1 MNRKKRL
8 NNIRSIFFIFYS
20 SLLLQGCQEFS
31 KNKLE
36 ENWQNSNS
44 EYFYR
49 FFNHLEKN
57 EDFHFFIIK
66 MNEFQLSTNFTYGA
80 LEYEDWKNQ
89 SPQIK
94 EIVKSN
100 IISVNRI
107 YLSSCLFKRKNI
119 SNSFNQEIQDEFFKW
134 KELLK
139 AAELIEIKDKISLIC
154 RNYSATPPI
163 VRKIRQELQ
172 KQ

>member
-8 NNIRSIFFIFYS
+8 NNIKNIFFILYS

-36 ENWQNSNS
+36 ENWLNSNS
-44 EYFYR
+44 EYFHR

-80 LEYEDWKNQ
+80 LDYEDWENQ

-94 EIVKSN
+94 GIVKSN

-107 YLSSCLFKRKNI
+107 YLSSCLFNRKNI
-119 SNSFNQEIQDEFFKW
+119 SNSFSQEIQDEFFKW

-139 AAELIEIKDKISLIC
+139 AAELIEIKDKMSLIC
-154 RNYSATPPI
+154 RNHPANL
-163 VRKIRQELQ
+163 VLD
-172 KQ
+172 